1 VRGRIHRLVRRV
13 VVPLTG
19 FLLVLGI
26 PATGPAQAPG
36 VGALKEKSASLAAQ
50 SREAVVELY
59 ALGSRLEQ
67 ARSDLARIDAQA
79 AALARRQASARR
91 RYQAAQRTMRVA
103 QRRLGRQLRILYEQD
118 EPDPIAVV
126 LGATSLDEAIAGLE
140 NLSHIARAT
149 ESVISQAHSARR
161 LIHRVQEELAV
172 QVVRTRAVRARVAAT
187 AAGLEQAR
195 DERTS
200 YLAQLRSE
208 QSLTASQI
216 ASLQQRAR
224 EAQQRAQQLTRKAVT
239 ASATATAPTT
249 APAPTAPVAAT
260 TSGTPTDPSEPP
272 AAPVESISGT
282 PPPAPQAAPAPP
294 RPGGTMT
301 VFATGYCLR
310 GSTATGLPVG
320 PGIVAVD
327 PTVIPLGTRMTIP
340 GYGEGVAAD
349 TGGRIKG
356 ARIDVWIASCAQAA
370 AFTRTVT
377 IIFH

>member
-1 VRGRIHRLVRRV
+1 VRGRNHRLVGRLL
-13 VVPLTG
+13 VPLTG
-19 FLLVLGI
+19 FLLVLGL

-36 VGALKEKSASLAAQ
+36 VDTLQQKSAALAAQ
-50 SREAVVELY
+50 SRATVVELY
-59 ALGSRLEQ
+59 ALQSRFEQ
-67 ARSDLARIDAQA
+67 AQADLARIDAQE
-79 AALARRQASARR
+79 AALVRQQASARL
-91 RYQAAQRTMRVA
+91 RYRAAQHTMNVA
-103 QRRLGRQLRILYEQD
+103 QLRLGRQLRILYEQD

-149 ESVISQAHSARR
+149 KTVLAEARSART
-161 LIHRVQEELAV
+161 LIRDIQEELAV
-172 QVVRTRAVRARVAAT
+172 QVARAQAVRARVAAT

-195 DERTS
+195 AERTS
-200 YLAQLRSE
+200 YLARLRSE

-216 ASLQQRAR
+216 ASLQQRAA
-224 EAQQRAQQLTRKAVT
+224 EAQQRAQQVTRQAVT
-239 ASATATAPTT
+239 ASATAPTT
-249 APAPTAPVAAT
+249 APAPAAPAAQTTAGAPID
-260 TSGTPTDPSEPP
+260 SSEPP
-272 AAPVESISGT
+272 AAPVESVSGT
-282 PPPAPQAAPAPP
+282 QSPIPRAAPAPP

-349 TGGRIKG
+349 TGGGIRG
-356 ARIDVWIASCAQAA
+356 ARIDVWIASCKQAA

-377 IIFH
+377 ITFL